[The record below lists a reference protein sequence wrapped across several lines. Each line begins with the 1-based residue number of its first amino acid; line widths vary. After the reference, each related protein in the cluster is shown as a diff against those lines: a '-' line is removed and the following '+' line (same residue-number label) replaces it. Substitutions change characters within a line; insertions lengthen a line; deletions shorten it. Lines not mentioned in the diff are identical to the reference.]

1 MSKDDADGEGGEAP
15 GFWTVF
21 MSSSSNT
28 EKIDPAVA
36 RELELKERML
46 TAYHFYIK
54 SLSSFPQYATCVRAT
69 SPADVPSEPPGSRCV
84 MTSTAGESHS
94 DSKHDISLFLSCSRP
109 LSRLCALL
117 LACALSLVCAVSL
130 PLSLVNPKARRSKT
144 ARR

>member
-94 DSKHDISLFLSCSRP
+94 DSKHDISLFLSCSP
-109 LSRLCALL
+109 S
-117 LACALSLVCAVSL
+117 LSLVRSL
-130 PLSLVNPKARRSKT
+130 ARVRALSRVRCLSPSLSR
-144 ARR
+144 